1 MEPIV
6 KLFKF
11 ISSSGIVSRRKAQE
25 SIQLAMVTVNNT
37 VIMNPFTEI
46 DPMKDVV
53 RLDDQKIISNTKTT
67 TLVLYKPKGFIS
79 SRSDELGRKTIFNLI
94 PRKPFLNHVGRLD
107 KDTTGL
113 ILLTN
118 DGDLS
123 QFLTHPKNKI
133 SKEYVAHTN
142 EIISDKIIKKIEKGI
157 FIGSGEK
164 GKAKI
169 ISQEKI
175 KNIVHVNMIL
185 RQGKKNEIRRI
196 FKFSGLN
203 LIALKRIKFGN
214 ITLDQL
220 KEGQS
225 RELTKKEKQ
234 YLDKITRKA

>member
-1 MEPIV
+1 MESLV

-37 VIMNPFTEI
+37 VIMDPFTEI
-46 DPMKDVV
+46 DPIKDVV

-133 SKEYVAHTN
+133 KKEYVAHTN

-225 RELTKKEKQ
+225 RELTKKENQ
-234 YLDKITRKA
+234 YLDKIRRKA

>member
-1 MEPIV
+1 M

-11 ISSSGIVSRRKAQE
+11 ISSSGIISRRKAQE
-25 SIQLAMVTVNNT
+25 SIQLAMVTVNNV
-37 VIMNPFTEI
+37 VIMDPFVDI
-46 DPMKDVV
+46 DPIKDIV
-53 RLDDQKIISNTKTT
+53 RLDDQKIVLSSISM

-79 SRSDELGRKTIFNLI
+79 SRSDEMGRKTIFDLI

-133 SKEYVAHTN
+133 PKEYIAETN
-142 EIISDKIIKKIEKGI
+142 DIIDKKTIQKIERGI

-169 ISQEKI
+169 VSQEKI
-175 KNIVHVNMIL
+175 KKTIHVKMIL

-196 FKFSGLN
+196 FKFSGLK
-203 LIALKRIKFGN
+203 LISLKRIKFGN

-220 KEGQS
+220 KEGQW

-234 YLDKITRKA
+234 YLKEITRKA

>member
-1 MEPIV
+1 M

-25 SIQLAMVTVNNT
+25 SIQLAMVTVNN
-37 VIMNPFTEI
+37 VLVMDPFEEI
-46 DPMKDVV
+46 DPVKDDI
-53 RLDDQKIISNTKTT
+53 RLDNQKIILHSNNTT
-67 TLVLYKPKGFIS
+67 IILYKPKGFIS
-79 SRSDELGRKTIFNLI
+79 SRSDEMGRKTIFDLL

-107 KDTTGL
+107 KDTTGI

-133 SKEYVAHTN
+133 PKEYIAKTDQL
-142 EIISDKIIKKIEKGI
+142 ISEKIIKKIEKGI
-157 FIGSGEK
+157 FIGSGER
-164 GKAKI
+164 GRAKI

-175 KNIVHVNMIL
+175 KNTIHVNMIL
-185 RQGKKNEIRRI
+185 KQGKKNEIRRI

-203 LIALKRIKFGN
+203 LIELKRVKFGN

-220 KEGQS
+220 REGQW

-234 YLDKITRKA
+234 YLDKITRKG

>member
-1 MEPIV
+1 M

-11 ISSSGIVSRRKAQE
+11 ISSSGIISRRKAQE
-25 SIQLAMVTVNNT
+25 SIQLAMVTVNNV
-37 VIMNPFTEI
+37 VIMDPFVDI
-46 DPMKDVV
+46 DPIKDIV
-53 RLDDQKIISNTKTT
+53 RLDDQKIVSSSITT
-67 TLVLYKPKGFIS
+67 TLALYKPKGFIS
-79 SRSDELGRKTIFNLI
+79 SRSDEMGRKTIFNLI

-133 SKEYVAHTN
+133 PKEYIAETN
-142 EIISDKIIKKIEKGI
+142 DIIDQKTIQKIKRGI

-169 ISQEKI
+169 VSQEKI
-175 KNIVHVNMIL
+175 KKTIHVKMIL

-196 FKFSGLN
+196 FKFSGLK
-203 LIALKRIKFGN
+203 LISLKRIKFGN

-220 KEGQS
+220 KEGQW

-234 YLDKITRKA
+234 YLKEITRKA

>member
-1 MEPIV
+1 M

-11 ISSSGIVSRRKAQE
+11 IASSGIISRRKAQE
-25 SIQLAMVTVNNT
+25 SIQLAMVTVNN
-37 VIMNPFTEI
+37 VLIMDPFIDI
-46 DPMKDVV
+46 DPIKDIV
-53 RLDDQKIISNTKTT
+53 RLDDQKIVLSSTT
-67 TLVLYKPKGFIS
+67 TTIVLYKPKGFIS
-79 SRSDELGRKTIFNLI
+79 SRSDEMGRKTIFDLI

-133 SKEYVAHTN
+133 PKEYIAETN
-142 EIISDKIIKKIEKGI
+142 DIIDKKTIEKIERGI

-169 ISQEKI
+169 VSQEKI
-175 KNIVHVNMIL
+175 KKTIHVKMIL

-196 FKFSGLN
+196 FKFSGLK
-203 LIALKRIKFGN
+203 LISLKRIKFGN

-220 KEGQS
+220 KEGQW

-234 YLDKITRKA
+234 YLKKITRKA

>member
-1 MEPIV
+1 MESLV

-37 VIMNPFTEI
+37 VVMDPFSDI
-46 DPMKDVV
+46 DPVKDTV

-107 KDTTGL
+107 L

-133 SKEYVAHTN
+133 SKEYIAQTN
-142 EIISDKIIKKIEKGI
+142 EIISEKIIKKIEKGI

-164 GKAKI
+164 GRAKI

-175 KNIVHVNMIL
+175 KNTIHVSMIL

-203 LIALKRIKFGN
+203 LIALKRIKFGS

>member
-1 MEPIV
+1 M

-11 ISSSGIVSRRKAQE
+11 ISSSGIISRRKAQE
-25 SIQLAMVTVNNT
+25 SIQLAMVTVNNV
-37 VIMNPFTEI
+37 VIMDPFVDI
-46 DPMKDVV
+46 DPIKDIV
-53 RLDDQKIISNTKTT
+53 RLDDQKIILSSNTT

-79 SRSDELGRKTIFNLI
+79 SRSDEMNRKTIFDLI

-133 SKEYVAHTN
+133 PKEYIAETN
-142 EIISDKIIKKIEKGI
+142 DVIDKKTIQKIERGI

-169 ISQEKI
+169 VSQEKI
-175 KNIVHVNMIL
+175 KKTIHVKMIL

-196 FKFSGLN
+196 FKFSGLK
-203 LIALKRIKFGN
+203 LISLKRIKFGN

-220 KEGQS
+220 KEGQW

-234 YLDKITRKA
+234 YLKEITRKA

>member
-1 MEPIV
+1 M

-25 SIQLAMVTVNNT
+25 SIELAMVTVNNT
-37 VIMNPFTEI
+37 VVMDPFSEI
-46 DPMKDVV
+46 DPVKDVV

-133 SKEYVAHTN
+133 PKEYIAQTN
-142 EIISDKIIKKIEKGI
+142 EIISEKIIKKIEKGI

-175 KNIVHVNMIL
+175 KNTVHVSMIL

-203 LIALKRIKFGN
+203 LIALKRIKFGS
-214 ITLDQL
+214 ITLNQL

>member
-1 MEPIV
+1 M

-25 SIQLAMVTVNNT
+25 SIQLAMVTVNN
-37 VIMNPFTEI
+37 VVVMDPFADI
-46 DPMKDVV
+46 DSLKDVI
-53 RLDDQKIISNTKTT
+53 RLDNQKIILNSSTATV
-67 TLVLYKPKGFIS
+67 VLYKPKGFIS
-79 SRSDELGRKTIFNLI
+79 SRSDEMGRKTIFDLI

-133 SKEYVAHTN
+133 PKEYVAKTN
-142 EIISDKIIKKIEKGI
+142 EFINDKVIKKIERGI

-175 KNIVHVNMIL
+175 KNTVHVNMIL

-196 FKFSGLN
+196 FKFSGLK

-220 KEGQS
+220 KEGQW

-234 YLDKITRKA
+234 YLDKITRKG

>member
-1 MEPIV
+1 M

-25 SIQLAMVTVNNT
+25 SIQLAMVTVNN
-37 VIMNPFTEI
+37 VVVMDPFADI
-46 DPMKDVV
+46 DPLKDVI
-53 RLDDQKIISNTKTT
+53 RLDNQKIILNSNTTT
-67 TLVLYKPKGFIS
+67 VVLYKPKGFIS
-79 SRSDELGRKTIFNLI
+79 SRSDEMGRKTIFDLI

-133 SKEYVAHTN
+133 PKEYVAKTN
-142 EIISDKIIKKIEKGI
+142 EFINDKVIKKIERGI

-175 KNIVHVNMIL
+175 KNTVHVNMIL

-196 FKFSGLN
+196 FKFSGLK

-214 ITLDQL
+214 ITLNQL
-220 KEGQS
+220 KEGQW

-234 YLDKITRKA
+234 YLDRITRKG

>member
-1 MEPIV
+1 M

-11 ISSSGIVSRRKAQE
+11 ISSSGIISRRKAQE
-25 SIQLAMVTVNNT
+25 SIQLAMVTVNNV
-37 VIMNPFTEI
+37 VIMDPFVDI
-46 DPMKDVV
+46 DPIKDIV
-53 RLDDQKIISNTKTT
+53 RLDDQKIILSSNTT

-79 SRSDELGRKTIFNLI
+79 SRSDEMNRKTIFDLI

-133 SKEYVAHTN
+133 PKEYIAETN
-142 EIISDKIIKKIEKGI
+142 DVIDKKTIQKIERGI

-169 ISQEKI
+169 VSQEKI
-175 KNIVHVNMIL
+175 RKTIQVKMIL

-196 FKFSGLN
+196 FKFSGLK
-203 LIALKRIKFGN
+203 LISLKRIKFGN

-220 KEGQS
+220 KEGQW

-234 YLDKITRKA
+234 YLKEITRKA

>member
-1 MEPIV
+1 MESLM

-11 ISSSGIVSRRKAQE
+11 ISSSGIISRRKAQE
-25 SIQLAMVTVNNT
+25 SIQLAMVTVNNV
-37 VIMNPFTEI
+37 VIMDPFADI
-46 DPMKDVV
+46 DSLKDVI
-53 RLDDQKIISNTKTT
+53 RLDDQKIILNSNNTT
-67 TLVLYKPKGFIS
+67 VVLYKPKGFIS
-79 SRSDELGRKTIFNLI
+79 SRSDEMGRKTIFDLI

-133 SKEYVAHTN
+133 PKEYVAQTN
-142 EIISDKIIKKIEKGI
+142 EFINDKIIKKIEKGI

-196 FKFSGLN
+196 FKFSGLK

-214 ITLDQL
+214 ITLNQL
-220 KEGQS
+220 KEGQW

-234 YLDKITRKA
+234 YLDKITRKG

>member
-1 MEPIV
+1 M

-11 ISSSGIVSRRKAQE
+11 ISSSGIISRRKAQE
-25 SIQLAMVTVNNT
+25 SIQSAMVTVNNV
-37 VIMNPFTEI
+37 VIMDPFVDI
-46 DPMKDVV
+46 DPIKDIV
-53 RLDDQKIISNTKTT
+53 RLDDQKIVLSSITT
-67 TLVLYKPKGFIS
+67 TLALYKPKGFIS
-79 SRSDELGRKTIFNLI
+79 SRSDEMGRKTIFNLI

-133 SKEYVAHTN
+133 PKEYIAETN
-142 EIISDKIIKKIEKGI
+142 DIIDQKTIQKIKRGI

-169 ISQEKI
+169 VSQEKI
-175 KNIVHVNMIL
+175 KKTIHVKMIL

-196 FKFSGLN
+196 FKFSNMKL
-203 LIALKRIKFGN
+203 LSLKRVKFGD
-214 ITLDQL
+214 IVLGDL
-220 KEGQS
+220 KEGFW
-225 RELTKKEKQ
+225 RELTKKEKE
-234 YLDKITRKA
+234 YFKKICLK

>member
-1 MEPIV
+1 M

-11 ISSSGIVSRRKAQE
+11 ISSSGIISRRKAQE
-25 SIQLAMVTVNNT
+25 SIQLAMVTVNN
-37 VIMNPFTEI
+37 VVVMNPFADI
-46 DPMKDVV
+46 DSLKDII
-53 RLDDQKIISNTKTT
+53 RLDDQKIILNSNTTT
-67 TLVLYKPKGFIS
+67 VVLYKPKGFIS
-79 SRSDELGRKTIFNLI
+79 SRSDEMGRKTIFDLI

-118 DGDLS
+118 DGGLS

-133 SKEYVAHTN
+133 PKEYVAKTN
-142 EIISDKIIKKIEKGI
+142 EFINDKVIKKIERGI

-175 KNIVHVNMIL
+175 KNTVHVNMIL

-196 FKFSGLN
+196 FKFSGLK

-220 KEGQS
+220 KEGQW

-234 YLDKITRKA
+234 YLDKITRKG

>member
-1 MEPIV
+1 M

-11 ISSSGIVSRRKAQE
+11 ISSSGIISRRKAQE
-25 SIQLAMVTVNNT
+25 SIQLAMVTVNNV
-37 VIMNPFTEI
+37 VIMDPFFDI
-46 DPMKDVV
+46 DPIKDIV
-53 RLDDQKIISNTKTT
+53 RLDDQKIVLSSIST

-79 SRSDELGRKTIFNLI
+79 SRSDEMGRKTIFDLI

-133 SKEYVAHTN
+133 PKEYIAETN
-142 EIISDKIIKKIEKGI
+142 DIIDQKTIQKIKRGI

-169 ISQEKI
+169 VSQEKI
-175 KNIVHVNMIL
+175 KKTIHVKMIL

-196 FKFSGLN
+196 FKFSGLK
-203 LIALKRIKFGN
+203 LISLKRIKFGN

-220 KEGQS
+220 KEGQW

-234 YLDKITRKA
+234 YLKEITRKA

>member
-1 MEPIV
+1 M

-25 SIQLAMVTVNNT
+25 SIQLAMVTVNNV
-37 VIMNPFTEI
+37 VIMDPFVEI
-46 DPMKDVV
+46 DPINDIV
-53 RLDDQKIISNTKTT
+53 RLDDRKIILNPTT
-67 TLVLYKPKGFIS
+67 TTITLYKPKGFIS
-79 SRSDELGRKTIFNLI
+79 SRSDEMGRKTIFDLI

-133 SKEYVAHTN
+133 PKEYIAETDD
-142 EIISDKIIKKIEKGI
+142 IIDKKTIQKIERGI

-175 KNIVHVNMIL
+175 KKTIHVKMIL

-196 FKFSGLN
+196 FKFSGLK
-203 LIALKRIKFGN
+203 LISLKRVKFGN

-220 KEGQS
+220 KEGQW
-225 RELTKKEKQ
+225 RELTKKEKK
-234 YLDKITRKA
+234 YLKEITKKA

>member
-1 MEPIV
+1 M

-11 ISSSGIVSRRKAQE
+11 ISSSGIISRRKAQE
-25 SIQLAMVTVNNT
+25 SIQLAMVTVNN
-37 VIMNPFTEI
+37 VLIMDPFFDI
-46 DPMKDVV
+46 DPIKDIIK
-53 RLDDQKIISNTKTT
+53 LDDQKINLNLTT
-67 TLVLYKPKGFIS
+67 TTIALYKPKGLIS
-79 SRSDELGRKTIFNLI
+79 SRSDEMGRKTIFDLI
-94 PRKPFLNHVGRLD
+94 PRKPFLNHIGRLD

-133 SKEYVAHTN
+133 PKEYIAETN
-142 EIISDKIIKKIEKGI
+142 DVIEKKTIQRIERGI

-169 ISQEKI
+169 VSQEKVKKTI
-175 KNIVHVNMIL
+175 HVKMIL

-196 FKFSGLN
+196 FKFAGLK
-203 LIALKRIKFGN
+203 LISLKRVKFGN

-220 KEGQS
+220 KEGQW
-225 RELTKKEKQ
+225 RELTKKEKK
-234 YLDKITRKA
+234 YLEKITRKI

>member
-1 MEPIV
+1 M

-11 ISSSGIVSRRKAQE
+11 ISSSGIISRRKAQE
-25 SIQLAMVTVNNT
+25 SIQSAMVTVNNV
-37 VIMNPFTEI
+37 VIMDPFVDI
-46 DPMKDVV
+46 DPIKDIV
-53 RLDDQKIISNTKTT
+53 RLDDQKIVLSSITT
-67 TLVLYKPKGFIS
+67 TLALYKPKGFIS
-79 SRSDELGRKTIFNLI
+79 SRSDEMGRKTIFNLI

-133 SKEYVAHTN
+133 PKEYIAETN
-142 EIISDKIIKKIEKGI
+142 DIIDQKTIQKIKRGI

-169 ISQEKI
+169 VSQEKI
-175 KNIVHVNMIL
+175 KKTIHVKMIL

-196 FKFSGLN
+196 FKFSGLK
-203 LIALKRIKFGN
+203 LISLKRIKFGN

-220 KEGQS
+220 KEGQW

-234 YLDKITRKA
+234 YLKEITRKA

>member
-1 MEPIV
+1 M

-11 ISSSGIVSRRKAQE
+11 ISSSGIISRRKAQE
-25 SIQLAMVTVNNT
+25 SIQLAMVTVNNV
-37 VIMNPFTEI
+37 VIMDPFFDI
-46 DPMKDVV
+46 DPIKDIV
-53 RLDDQKIISNTKTT
+53 RLDDQKIVLSSIST

-79 SRSDELGRKTIFNLI
+79 SRSDEMGRKTIFDLI

-133 SKEYVAHTN
+133 PKEYIAETN
-142 EIISDKIIKKIEKGI
+142 DIIDKKTIQKIERGI

-169 ISQEKI
+169 VSQEKI
-175 KNIVHVNMIL
+175 KKTIHVKMIL

-196 FKFSGLN
+196 FKFSGLK
-203 LIALKRIKFGN
+203 LISLKRIKFGN

-220 KEGQS
+220 KEGQW

-234 YLDKITRKA
+234 YLKEITRKA

>member
-1 MEPIV
+1 MESLM

-25 SIQLAMVTVNNT
+25 SIQLAMVTVNN
-37 VIMNPFTEI
+37 VVVMDPFADI
-46 DPMKDVV
+46 DSLKDVI
-53 RLDDQKIISNTKTT
+53 RLDNQKIILNSSTT
-67 TLVLYKPKGFIS
+67 TVVLYKPKGFIS
-79 SRSDELGRKTIFNLI
+79 SRSDEMGRKTIFDLI

-133 SKEYVAHTN
+133 PKEYVAKTN
-142 EIISDKIIKKIEKGI
+142 EFINDKVIKKIERGI

-175 KNIVHVNMIL
+175 KNTVHVNMIL

-196 FKFSGLN
+196 FKFSGLK

-220 KEGQS
+220 KEGQW

-234 YLDKITRKA
+234 YLDKITRKG

>member
-1 MEPIV
+1 M

-11 ISSSGIVSRRKAQE
+11 ISSSGIISRRKAQE
-25 SIQLAMVTVNNT
+25 SIQLAMVTVNN
-37 VIMNPFTEI
+37 VVVMDPFADI
-46 DPMKDVV
+46 DSLKDVI
-53 RLDDQKIISNTKTT
+53 RLDDQKIILNSNTTT
-67 TLVLYKPKGFIS
+67 VVLYKPKGFIS
-79 SRSDELGRKTIFNLI
+79 SRSDEMGRKTIFDLI

-123 QFLTHPKNKI
+123 QFLTQPKNKI
-133 SKEYVAHTN
+133 PKEYVAQTN
-142 EIISDKIIKKIEKGI
+142 EFINDKIIKKIEKGI

-175 KNIVHVNMIL
+175 KNTVHVNMIL

-196 FKFSGLN
+196 FKFSGLK

-214 ITLDQL
+214 ITLNQL
-220 KEGQS
+220 KEGQW

-234 YLDKITRKA
+234 YLDRITRKG

>member
-1 MEPIV
+1 M

>member
-1 MEPIV
+1 M

-11 ISSSGIVSRRKAQE
+11 ISSSGIISRRKAQE
-25 SIQLAMVTVNNT
+25 SIQLAMVTVNN
-37 VIMNPFTEI
+37 VVVMDPFADI
-46 DPMKDVV
+46 DPLKDVI
-53 RLDDQKIISNTKTT
+53 RLDNQKIILNSSTT
-67 TLVLYKPKGFIS
+67 TVVLYKPKGFIS
-79 SRSDELGRKTIFNLI
+79 SRSDEMGRKTIFDLI

-133 SKEYVAHTN
+133 PKEYVAKTN
-142 EIISDKIIKKIEKGI
+142 EFINDKVIKKIERGI

-175 KNIVHVNMIL
+175 KNTVHVNMIL

-196 FKFSGLN
+196 FKFSGLK

-220 KEGQS
+220 KEGQW

-234 YLDKITRKA
+234 YLDKITRKG

>member
-1 MEPIV
+1 M

-11 ISSSGIVSRRKAQE
+11 ISSSGIISRRKAQE
-25 SIQLAMVTVNNT
+25 SIQLAMVTVNN
-37 VIMNPFTEI
+37 VLVMDPFAEI
-46 DPMKDVV
+46 DPLKDTI
-53 RLDDQKIISNTKTT
+53 RLDDQKIILNSSTSTII
-67 TLVLYKPKGFIS
+67 LYKPKGFIS
-79 SRSDELGRKTIFNLI
+79 SRSDEMGRKTIFDLI

-107 KDTTGL
+107 KDTTGI

-133 SKEYVAHTN
+133 PKEYIAKTDKL
-142 EIISDKIIKKIEKGI
+142 ISEKIIKKIEKGI
-157 FIGSGEK
+157 FIGSGER
-164 GKAKI
+164 GRAKI

-175 KNIVHVNMIL
+175 KNTIHVKMTL
-185 RQGKKNEIRRI
+185 KQGKKNEIRRI

-203 LIALKRIKFGN
+203 LIALKREKFGN

-220 KEGQS
+220 KEGQW

-234 YLDKITRKA
+234 YLDKITRKR